1 MAQDTIIYLTNI
13 VIAVM
18 LAGLLTN
25 FWLTRQGSQDVR
37 WWVVSVWL
45 IALTAIAFSFRQ
57 VAPYW
62 FGRFVPTLLVTV
74 FHAALF
80 LSARLTARQ
89 TLPWAA
95 AGAVVAVHAAVLV
108 FFIVHGQ
115 PTPWR
120 MAFNGAI
127 WLGLAVAS
135 FLSLRR
141 GPEYFWKPAF
151 SPANVF
157 FAHALFHLLRM
168 SLAAG
173 SAANDWPRVYEA
185 LQVIGDLEATFFTVA
200 LIVSLLI
207 ATLQQRH
214 NELLSA
220 RAEVETLSGL
230 LPICAWCK
238 KVRDDHGYWQR
249 VEEYFEQRQQIRFTH
264 GICADCA
271 DEFKKTATDEPA
283 K

>member
-95 AGAVVAVHAAVLV
+95 VGAAVAVHAAVLV

>member
-13 VIAVM
+13 VIATM

-25 FWLTRQGSQDVR
+25 SWLTRQGSQIVR
-37 WWVVSVWL
+37 WWMISAWL
-45 IALTAIAFSFRQ
+45 IAITAIAFSLRQ

-80 LSARLTARQ
+80 LSARMTARQ
-89 TLPWAA
+89 TLPWLAT
-95 AGAVVAVHAAVLV
+95 GAVVAVHAAVLV
-108 FFIVHGQ
+108 FFIVLGQ
-115 PTPWR
+115 QTPWR
-120 MAFNGAI
+120 MAFNGAV
-127 WLGLAVAS
+127 WMGLAVAS

-141 GPEYFWKPAF
+141 GPEYFWKPRF
-151 SPANVF
+151 SPADVF
-157 FAHALFHLLRM
+157 LAHAFFHLMRM

-173 SAANDWPRVYEA
+173 SAANDWPRVYDA

-214 NELLSA
+214 HELLCA

-271 DEFKKTATDEPA
+271 DEFKKDAADPA
-283 K
+283 AR